1 MAEHLETGKEGE
13 EKAQT
18 YLTDQGYEILDL
30 NWMHGHVEL
39 DIIAQK
45 DNVVVFV
52 EVKTR
57 STKDFG
63 SAESFVGSK
72 KKQHLIKAVN
82 AYVNKKNIDSP
93 LRFDI
98 IGVYKNH
105 STWEVD
111 HIEDAF
117 YFF

>member
-13 EKAQT
+13 EKALA
-18 YLTDQGYEILDL
+18 YLVDKGYEILDQ
-30 NWMHGHVEL
+30 NWTHGHLEL
-39 DIIAQK
+39 DLVVQK
-45 DNVVVFV
+45 DQVVVFV

-63 SAESFVGSK
+63 NAESFVGAK

-82 AYVNKKNIDSP
+82 AYVNKKQVDAH

-98 IGVYKNH
+98 IGVYKNGAN
-105 STWEVD
+105 WEVD